1 MTVGSPTAPQPQFP
15 SGAAYAEALQHTQLC
30 FRHPELRGARPDL
43 TKLGLPR
50 AISGAFA
57 SVFSLTSATSGQRY
71 AVKCFT
77 RYVPDQERRYQ
88 AISARLA
95 RLDRAELSQPWNLG
109 FEYLPDAISVGQQRY
124 PVLKMEWIEAVTLSS
139 WLDANHADRFA
150 VDRLADRFAALTR
163 DLSQHEIAHGDL
175 QHGNLLV
182 AGDDTLRLV
191 DYDGMYVP
199 DLAGLGGTER
209 GHRNYQSPLRGND
222 DFGVELDRFSAWVIF
237 MSLKAI
243 AADPTLWNRLH
254 QPSGEFLLLTE
265 EDFSSPGGSTG
276 LQTLL
281 SHPDQVVSGLADRVR
296 SLAFQPLEL
305 LPPLSDAIPKQRTA
319 PTASTTSTGPAA
331 VPSGSAGG
339 LPGWMMGHVPPQ
351 AGPTPTSAPNTSPDG
366 FRGRTALDVVTALL
380 WPLLLAMAGVL
391 LMAGLP
397 LPTAVAGAPV
407 AAALLLT
414 AFTRSRRVERAQV
427 RDALAGLTQQLGRL
441 DDPVKAAEKLR
452 KEKEKFEAAE
462 SKRSAAYPKEQD
474 KLTARY
480 HAELKEAEQRR
491 VRKQRDIDKKIDGLT
506 EELRKA
512 LTKAL
517 TDKQNAYVRDQL
529 GRRLI
534 ADSPPHGIGPTL
546 AARLAAAGIRSAVDF
561 TGYRTVQNNS
571 FNSTGAVLVLSNGRL
586 VNVSGIG
593 EAKAIALDVWRS
605 DVVASA
611 VARQPKA
618 LGSAER
624 QQIEQGVARRRAQLT
639 DQRKAIEP
647 ATEALRAKAR
657 KQLDDGQSRLSRE
670 HTLAG
675 EQAGR
680 QRQEFSRRTVALQH
694 NSALHS
700 GLSASVDAVRGRR
713 RGLSYAR
720 YVQFLYTGR

>member
-1 MTVGSPTAPQPQFP
+1 MGSPTAPQPQFP

-366 FRGRTALDVVTALL
+366 FRGRTTLDVVTALL

-414 AFTRSRRVERAQV
+414 ALTRSRRVERAQA

-462 SKRSAAYPKEQD
+462 SKRGAAYPKEQD

-517 TDKQNAYVRDQL
+517 TDKQNAYVRDRL

-546 AARLAAAGIRSAVDF
+546 AARLAAAGIRSAADF

-605 DVVASA
+605 EVVASA

-700 GLSASVDAVRGRR
+700 GLSVSVDAVRGRR